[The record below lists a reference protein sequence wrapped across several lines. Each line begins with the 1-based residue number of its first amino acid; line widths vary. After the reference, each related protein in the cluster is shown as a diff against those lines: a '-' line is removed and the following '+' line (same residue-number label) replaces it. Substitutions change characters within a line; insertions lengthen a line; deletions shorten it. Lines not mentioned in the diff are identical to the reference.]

1 MDEARVKTGLWVQ
14 AQIRLC
20 DIESIPVV
28 VVHRGDADA
37 GAVLLKMNRLGD
49 GCEVLTR
56 FRGLD
61 GEQGW
66 LRGTGPDPVAEP
78 EADDYI
84 RRQIDRDPD
93 VWVVEV
99 EDPRGRYPLDGPI
112 S

>member
-66 LRGTGPDPVAEP
+66 LRGTGPDPVGES

-84 RRQIDRDPD
+84 QRQIDRDPD
-93 VWVVEV
+93 VWVVEI

>member
-93 VWVVEV
+93 VWVVEI
-99 EDPRGRYPLDGPI
+99 EDPRGRYPLDGPN

>member
-93 VWVVEV
+93 VWVVEI

>member
-84 RRQIDRDPD
+84 QRQIDRDPD
-93 VWVVEV
+93 VWVVEI